1 MSISMQVCFWG
12 KHISISNPGHA
23 VETTKLESVGAG
35 VLWNARYFFSENVQ
49 DLWCNKVNLKFV

>member
-12 KHISISNPGHA
+12 KHISISNLGHA

-35 VLWNARYFFSENVQ
+35 VLWNARYFFSEMCKICGVI
-49 DLWCNKVNLKFV
+49 K